1 LDSLTPAPNMKMFV
15 VLALAACAFAEPEA
29 DPAVLLG
36 NGVYAPS
43 LYNAGLYS
51 NVVRPYVSTVNRV
64 VSTPLVSSYRYAS
77 PLVSALSPVHAI
89 GKREAEAEPEADAQV
104 FSTYAAGVP
113 VSTYAAGLP
122 VSTYAAH
129 HVAAPLTT
137 YNVAAPMYN
146 SFVRSPVSALTTYR
160 TPYVHAIGKR
170 EAEAE
175 PEADAQFIS
184 TYAAGLPLTN
194 TYAAPISTY
203 TTAAHVATPV
213 STYAAHVAA
222 PVSTYTTAAHVAAPI
237 STYTTAAHIAA
248 PVTTTYAAQAAY
260 VAPSHTLTSYNNP
273 QHYTAVS
280 NGVFGPKYIAKNGAV
295 QHIVKREAEAQWFNP
310 TFYNTA
316 AVVPALYNM
325 VHAAPHAVAATP
337 FGYTHAS
344 NVGICTN
351 NVGQR
356 VAC

>member
-1 LDSLTPAPNMKMFV
+1 MGTSNMKMFV

-43 LYNAGLYS
+43 QYNAGLYS

-77 PLVSALSPVHAI
+77 PLVSALSP
-89 GKREAEAEPEADAQV
+89 
-104 FSTYAAGVP
+104 
-113 VSTYAAGLP
+113 
-122 VSTYAAH
+122 
-129 HVAAPLTT
+129 
-137 YNVAAPMYN
+137 
-146 SFVRSPVSALTTYR
+146 
-160 TPYVHAIGKR
+160 VHAIGKR

-237 STYTTAAHIAA
+237 STY
-248 PVTTTYAAQAAY
+248 
-260 VAPSHTLTSYNNP
+260 
-273 QHYTAVS
+273 
-280 NGVFGPKYIAKNGAV
+280 
-295 QHIVKREAEAQWFNP
+295 
-310 TFYNTA
+310 
-316 AVVPALYNM
+316 
-325 VHAAPHAVAATP
+325 
-337 FGYTHAS
+337 
-344 NVGICTN
+344 
-351 NVGQR
+351 
-356 VAC
+356 

>member
-1 LDSLTPAPNMKMFV
+1 MGHSPALDSLTPAPNMKMFV

-36 NGVYAPS
+36 NGVYAHS
-43 LYNAGLYS
+43 LYSAGLYS

-137 YNVAAPMYN
+137 YNVAAPMY
-146 SFVRSPVSALTTYR
+146 RSTYVHPPVSALTTYR

-213 STYAAHVAA
+213 
-222 PVSTYTTAAHVAAPI
+222 
-237 STYTTAAHIAA
+237 
-248 PVTTTYAAQAAY
+248 TTTYAAQAAY

-295 QHIVKREAEAQWFNP
+295 QHIVKREAEAEAQWLNP
-310 TFYNTA
+310 TIYNTA
-316 AVVPALYNM
+316 AFVPSVYNPATVVRSVYT
-325 VHAAPHAVAATP
+325 APHGVAATP
-337 FGYTHAS
+337 FGLTHSS
-344 NVGICTN
+344 NVGVCTN
-351 NVGQR
+351 YLGQQ

>member
-1 LDSLTPAPNMKMFV
+1 MGTSNMKMFV

-29 DPAVLLG
+29 DPAALLG
-36 NGVYAPS
+36 NGVYASS

-170 EAEAE
+170 EAEA
-175 PEADAQFIS
+175 DAQFIS
-184 TYAAGLPLTN
+184 TYAAGLPLT
-194 TYAAPISTY
+194 TYG
-203 TTAAHVATPV
+203 AHN
-213 STYAAHVAA
+213 VAA
-222 PVSTYTTAAHVAAPI
+222 PVSTYTTVANVVAPV
-237 STYTTAAHIAA
+237 STYTTAANVVA
-248 PVTTTYAAQAAY
+248 PVSTYAAHI
-260 VAPSHTLTSYNNP
+260 APSHTVTSYKSPN
-273 QHYTAVS
+273 HHTAVS
-280 NGVFGPKYIAKNGAV
+280 NGVFGPKYIAKSG
-295 QHIVKREAEAQWFNP
+295 AEAQWFNP
-310 TFYNTA
+310 TLYNTA

-337 FGYTHAS
+337 FGLTHAS

>member
-1 LDSLTPAPNMKMFV
+1 MGDSPAVDSLNSTSNMKMFV

-29 DPAVLLG
+29 DPAVLLAG

-43 LYNAGLYS
+43 VYNAGLYS
-51 NVVRPYVSTVNRV
+51 NVVRPYTTVSA
-64 VSTPLVSSYRYAS
+64 PLVSSYNYRYAS
-77 PLVSALSPVHAI
+77 PLVSALSSVHAI
-89 GKREAEAEPEADAQV
+89 GKREAEAEPEADAMV
-104 FSTYAAGVP
+104 YSTYAAGVP
-113 VSTYAAGLP
+113 VSTYGA
-122 VSTYAAH
+122 

-137 YNVAAPMYN
+137 YNVAAPMYRP
-146 SFVRSPVSALTTYR
+146 FVSSVSSPLHALTTY
-160 TPYVHAIGKR
+160 G
-170 EAEAE
+170 
-175 PEADAQFIS
+175 
-184 TYAAGLPLTN
+184 
-194 TYAAPISTY
+194 
-203 TTAAHVATPV
+203 AHVAAPLT
-213 STYAAHVAA
+213 TAYAAHVAA
-222 PVSTYTTAAHVAAPI
+222 PVSTY
-237 STYTTAAHIAA
+237 STAAHIAA
-248 PVTTTYAAQAAY
+248 PVTTYAAHI
-260 VAPSHTLTSYNNP
+260 APSHTVTSYKSP

-310 TFYNTA
+310 TIYNTA
-316 AVVPALYNM
+316 AVVPSLYNNVVPM

>member
-1 LDSLTPAPNMKMFV
+1 MGTSNMKMFV

-43 LYNAGLYS
+43 QYNAGLYS

-113 VSTYAAGLP
+113 VSTYAAGVP

-184 TYAAGLPLTN
+184 TYA
-194 TYAAPISTY
+194 
-203 TTAAHVATPV
+203 
-213 STYAAHVAA
+213 
-222 PVSTYTTAAHVAAPI
+222 TAAHVAAPI

-248 PVTTTYAAQAAY
+248 PVTTTYAA
-260 VAPSHTLTSYNNP
+260 
-273 QHYTAVS
+273 
-280 NGVFGPKYIAKNGAV
+280 
-295 QHIVKREAEAQWFNP
+295 
-310 TFYNTA
+310 
-316 AVVPALYNM
+316 
-325 VHAAPHAVAATP
+325 
-337 FGYTHAS
+337 
-344 NVGICTN
+344 
-351 NVGQR
+351 
-356 VAC
+356 

>member
-1 LDSLTPAPNMKMFV
+1 M
-15 VLALAACAFAEPEA
+15 
-29 DPAVLLG
+29 G
-36 NGVYAPS
+36 
-43 LYNAGLYS
+43 
-51 NVVRPYVSTVNRV
+51 
-64 VSTPLVSSYRYAS
+64 
-77 PLVSALSPVHAI
+77 
-89 GKREAEAEPEADAQV
+89 
-104 FSTYAAGVP
+104 
-113 VSTYAAGLP
+113 
-122 VSTYAAH
+122 
-129 HVAAPLTT
+129 
-137 YNVAAPMYN
+137 MYN

-194 TYAAPISTY
+194 NF
-203 TTAAHVATPV
+203 
-213 STYAAHVAA
+213 
-222 PVSTYTTAAHVAAPI
+222 AAPI

-248 PVTTTYAAQAAY
+248 PVTTTYAAQATY

-310 TFYNTA
+310 
-316 AVVPALYNM
+316 ALYNM

-337 FGYTHAS
+337 FGLTHAS

-356 VAC
+356 LPAKPCRHSTTY

>member
-1 LDSLTPAPNMKMFV
+1 MG
-15 VLALAACAFAEPEA
+15 ALAACAFAEPEA

-43 LYNAGLYS
+43 QYNAGLYS

-170 EAEAE
+170 EAEA
-175 PEADAQFIS
+175 DAQFIS
-184 TYAAGLPLTN
+184 TYAAGLPLTP
-194 TYAAPISTY
+194 YG
-203 TTAAHVATPV
+203 AH
-213 STYAAHVAA
+213 
-222 PVSTYTTAAHVAAPI
+222 HVAAPI
-237 STYTTAAHIAA
+237 STYTTAAHVVA
-248 PVTTTYAAQAAY
+248 PVSTYTTAANVVAPVSTYAAHI
-260 VAPSHTLTSYNNP
+260 APSHTATSYKSPN
-273 QHYTAVS
+273 HYTAVS

-310 TFYNTA
+310 TLYNTA

-337 FGYTHAS
+337 FGLTHAS